1 MTEIFIREASLADAP
16 VVANFIRLMLEEIAS
31 MGGHRITESDEEWK
45 RFEELIEERLNNKD
59 CVYLLAHAA
68 KPTPHSIGVVE
79 AQVVTLSG
87 VFEPKKSLH
96 IRSVYVLDE
105 HRRKGVARALLESVL
120 DWGKESGCV
129 EADLNVLSGNP
140 AFHLY
145 KELGFCES
153 EIKMVRK
160 L

>member
-16 VVANFIRLMLEEIAS
+16 VVANFIRLMLEEMAL
-31 MGGHRITESDEEWK
+31 MGGHRIAESDEEWK
-45 RFEELIEERLNNKD
+45 RFEELIEERLNKKD

-68 KPTPHSIGVVE
+68 EPSPNSIGVVE
-79 AQVVTLSG
+79 AQVVTLG
-87 VFEPKKSLH
+87 DIFEPKKSLH

-105 HRRKGVARALLESVL
+105 HRGKGVAKALLRSVL
-120 DWGKESGCV
+120 DWGKKSGCV

-140 AFHLY
+140 ALHLY
-145 KELGFCES
+145 KDLGFRES

>member
-1 MTEIFIREASLADAP
+1 MADAP
-16 VVANFIRLMLEEIAS
+16 VVANFIRLMLEEMALV
-31 MGGHRITESDEEWK
+31 GGHRVTESDEEWK
-45 RFEELIEERLNNKD
+45 RFEELTNERLNNKD

-68 KPTPHSIGVVE
+68 KPTPVSIGVVE
-79 AQVVTLSG
+79 AQIVTLSG

-105 HRRKGVARALLESVL
+105 HRRKGVAKALLESVL
-120 DWGKESGCV
+120 DWGRKSGCV

-145 KELGFCES
+145 KELGFRES